1 MSITLQTL
9 TVLLCLKLMLM
20 ASAIARVL
28 PEFQKKLELNFTEM
42 YNEEEL
48 HCCISPLEI
57 GILRKNRLFF
67 F

>member
-1 MSITLQTL
+1 
-9 TVLLCLKLMLM
+9 MLM

-48 HCCISPLEI
+48 YQSTGDWDPEKKQTFLNTVH
-57 GILRKNRLFF
+57 N
-67 F
+67 